1 MSTWPLT
8 VWHLALS
15 LDSINYCWKRC
26 QSFDKAWLSR
36 DIRPGLN
43 HVCWRSQDE
52 PAACSAVPSCTGEI
66 ILQVAGALV
75 EECISPFIQER
86 EVMEREQE
94 KLRQDWEA
102 LSFSAASLHF

>member
-1 MSTWPLT
+1 M
-8 VWHLALS
+8 
-15 LDSINYCWKRC
+15 
-26 QSFDKAWLSR
+26 
-36 DIRPGLN
+36 
-43 HVCWRSQDE
+43 
-52 PAACSAVPSCTGEI
+52 

-86 EVMEREQE
+86 EEMEREQE